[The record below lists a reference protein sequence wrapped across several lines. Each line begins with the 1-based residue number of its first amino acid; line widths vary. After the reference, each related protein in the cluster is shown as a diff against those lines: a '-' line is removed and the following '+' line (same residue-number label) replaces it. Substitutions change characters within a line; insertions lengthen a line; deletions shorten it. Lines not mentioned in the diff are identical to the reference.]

1 MENIMQNNKK
11 IKVHFTENLNIEDKF
26 YDKGITPLQIIEK
39 EGIHHLANS
48 IIVAAKIN
56 NELTNLRTKLTED
69 CQLDFVDLSSP
80 EGVRVYS
87 HSLSFI
93 LVRAV
98 KELYDN
104 AKIVIKHS
112 LSNGLYGEV
121 YSRFLL
127 TEHDVEK
134 ISNQMRKIIE
144 EDSDFEIMNIR
155 KTDAIRIFKKNNQL
169 DKVRMLEFIPDN
181 NITIYKNDIYYDY
194 YDELLVPSTGY
205 LKKFELR
212 YYPPGVILRYPD
224 FRTPGEIPQ
233 FVNQVHLFNIFNEY
247 ERWAKILNVDSV
259 YGLNEKVRDFQITE
273 LIRVA
278 EALHEKKIAYIADEI
293 KSKRGI
299 KLILISGPTASG
311 KTTFTKRLSIQLKVN
326 GMQPVSISLDDYF
339 VDRDRTPLDENGEHN
354 FEDLHALDIELINQN
369 LIDLLAGKEVEI
381 PKFSFIKGKREKKGR
396 YLKISSEQVILIEG
410 IHGLNDELTPGID
423 RENKFK
429 IYVSALTHLNIDD
442 HNRIATNDNRIIR
455 RIVRDSQFRAH
466 STLDTIRR
474 WESIRKGEEKYIFPF
489 QEEVDSMFNSV
500 LIYELGVLRRY
511 AVPLLKE
518 IDNSVPEYS
527 EAQRLIRLLSY
538 FNNIPEEEIP
548 RNSIIREFISGSGF
562 NY

>member
-1 MENIMQNNKK
+1 MQDNNRVK
-11 IKVHFTENLNIEDKF
+11 ISFAQNLEIEDKF
-26 YDKGITPLQIIEK
+26 YYKGITPLQVIEK
-39 EGIHHLANS
+39 EKIS
-48 IIVAAKIN
+48 SDTIIVAAKIN
-56 NELTNLRTKLTED
+56 NELKNLKTSIFED
-69 CQLDFVDLSSP
+69 CKLSFVDLSSP
-80 EGVRVYS
+80 EGVRIYS
-87 HSLSFI
+87 YSLSFV

-112 LSNGLYGEV
+112 LSNGLYGEI

-127 TEHDVEK
+127 TAHDAEK
-134 ISNQMRKIIE
+134 ISERMKKIIE
-144 EDSDFEIMNIR
+144 QDSEFEIINIR
-155 KTDAIRIFKKNNQL
+155 KTGAIRIFKRNNQL
-169 DKVRMLEFIPDN
+169 DKVRLLEFLSDD

-194 YDELLVPSTGY
+194 YNELLVPSTGY

-224 FRTPGEIPQ
+224 FRTPGEIPP

-247 ERWAKILNVDSV
+247 ERWGQILNIDSV
-259 YGLNEKVRDFQITE
+259 SAINEKVRDFKITE
-273 LIRVA
+273 MIRVA
-278 EALHEKKIAYIADEI
+278 EALHEKKIVYIADKIEGL
-293 KSKRGI
+293 KKRI
-299 KLILISGPTASG
+299 KLILISGPSASG
-311 KTTFTKRLSIQLKVN
+311 KTTFAKRLSIHLKVN
-326 GMQPVSISLDDYF
+326 GMHPVSISLDDYF
-339 VDRDRTPLDENGEHN
+339 VDRDKTPLDENGEHN
-354 FEDLHALDIELINQN
+354 FEDLHAIDIELVNQN
-369 LIDLLAGKEVEI
+369 LIDLFAGKEVEI
-381 PKFSFIKGKREKKGR
+381 PKFSFTKGKREKKGQ
-396 YLKISSEQVILIEG
+396 YLKISPDQVILIEG
-410 IHGLNDELTPGID
+410 IHGLNDELTSEID

-474 WESIRKGEEKYIFPF
+474 WESVRKGEEKYVFPF
-489 QEEVDSMFNSV
+489 QEEVDVMFNSV
-500 LIYELGVLRRY
+500 LVYELGVLRRY
-511 AVPLLKE
+511 AIPLLKE
-518 IDNSVPEYS
+518 IDNSVSEYS

-538 FNNIPEEEIP
+538 FKDIPEEEIP